1 MIIILLIIILGNQEL
16 PQVFETYFGLVGGEK
31 SDEFWK
37 WLPRNLLAGSANSC
51 DYLIIHLLLCYETEA
66 TTSSFNLPNKVRFV
80 LPSFFLFLWN
90 SFPSKKQIPGKPTA
104 LINDVR
110 CMVSK
115 VVRINYFYYRTNDVG
130 TILRNTCQQRLEP
143 AFCGL
148 TMGVQEGQN
157 ISPRNLGSA
166 QPCSHQSFSSWHS
179 KDFHLFELSH
189 LLF

>member
-1 MIIILLIIILGNQEL
+1 MIIILIIILSQSEITSSIWNT
-16 PQVFETYFGLVGGEK
+16 FWVGG
-31 SDEFWK
+31 SVGDEFWK
-37 WLPRNLLAGSANSC
+37 WFPRNLLAGSANSC
-51 DYLIIHLLLCYETEA
+51 DHLIIHLLKCYETEA
-66 TTSSFNLPNKVRFV
+66 TTSNSNLPNKVRFV

-115 VVRINYFYYRTNDVG
+115 VVRINYFYYRTNDIG
-130 TILRNTCQQRLEP
+130 TILRNTRQKRLEP
-143 AFCGL
+143 ALCGL

-157 ISPRNLGSA
+157 ISPRNFGSA
-166 QPCSHQSFSSWHS
+166 QPCSHQSFSSWHP
-179 KDFHLFELSH
+179 KDFHLSELSH